1 MDRSKWIEAIAAKVS
16 ADLIEGRSRLWM
28 AQ

>member
-1 MDRSKWIEAIAAKVS
+1 MDRSKWIEAITAKVS
-16 ADLIEGRSRLWM
+16 ADLIEGSSRLWV

>member
-1 MDRSKWIEAIAAKVS
+1 MDRSKWIEAITAKVS
-16 ADLIEGRSRLWM
+16 ADFIESRSRLWM

>member
-1 MDRSKWIEAIAAKVS
+1 MDRSKWIEAITAKVS
-16 ADLIEGRSRLWM
+16 ADLTESRSRLWM